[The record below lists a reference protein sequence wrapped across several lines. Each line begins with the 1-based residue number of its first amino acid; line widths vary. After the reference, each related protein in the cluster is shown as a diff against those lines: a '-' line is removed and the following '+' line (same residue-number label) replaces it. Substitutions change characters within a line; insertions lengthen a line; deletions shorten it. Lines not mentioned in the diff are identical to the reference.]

1 MNPNPLSQYFRQPA
15 IYIRLPSQGKFYP
28 TGSID
33 LTENGEY
40 PVLPMTTLDE
50 ITYRTPDSLF
60 NGTAVISVI
69 QSCIPNIKNAWH
81 IPGMDIDTILLAIRI
96 ATYGHELDITSSCP
110 SCNTENDYGIDLRI
124 AIDNIKPPNYSQSL
138 RLGDLEIFF
147 RPMSYKQMND
157 NSMTQFE
164 EQKTLQ
170 MLQASDVTDSEKLN
184 NLTEVLKKITTITTQ
199 ALAQNI
205 GLVATPTA
213 RVSDQDQINEWL
225 SNCDRNTF
233 VKIRDTIIEN
243 KQQGE
248 LQPIN
253 VKCNNCSHEYAQPF
267 TLDMSNFFGAA
278 S

>member
-81 IPGMDIDTILLAIRI
+81 SPGMDIDTILLAIRI

-110 SCNTENDYGIDLRI
+110 SCTTENDYGIDLRI

-170 MLQASDVTDSEKLN
+170 MLQSSDVTDSEKLN

>member
-110 SCNTENDYGIDLRI
+110 SCTTENDYGIDLRT

-170 MLQASDVTDSEKLN
+170 MLQSSDVTDSEKLN

>member
-15 IYIRLPSQGKFYP
+15 IYIRLPSLGKFYP
-28 TGSID
+28 NGSLEI
-33 LTENGEY
+33 TENGEY

-69 QSCIPNIKNAWH
+69 QSCMPNIKNAWH

-96 ATYGHELDITSSCP
+96 ATYGHELDITSTCP
-110 SCNTENDYGIDLRI
+110 ACETENDYGIDLRT

-147 RPMSYKQMND
+147 RPMSYKEMND

-170 MLQASDVTDSEKLN
+170 MMQASDVADAEKLA
-184 NLTEVLKKITTITTQ
+184 NLTDVLKKITSITTH

-205 GLVATPTA
+205 GMVATPTA
-213 RVSDQDQINEWL
+213 RVNDHEQINEWL

-233 VKIRDTIIEN
+233 AKIRDTIIEN
-243 KQQGE
+243 KQKGE
-248 LQPIN
+248 LQPIG
-253 VKCNNCSHEYAQPF
+253 VKCNNCNHEYTQPF
-267 TLDMSNFFGAA
+267 TLDMSNFFGVA